1 MLGIGLPALS
11 VAGAGAAVT
20 TLYVNNAAGA
30 SCSDSGNGTQAVPYC
45 HISAAA
51 AVVLPG
57 QTVDIASGSYND
69 TALTITRSG
78 TAQAPITF
86 RGPAFDVDNPGMN
99 AATIFGGAPNHPDN
113 GIVVRGAQHVRFQD
127 LAVQPSAQRQAV
139 VADDAHDVSFTRV
152 NAWGG
157 GVKIGNGSTG
167 VSYAQSQF
175 SYTSGPLFQVDS
187 GATGTVIST
196 NMISVGSTA
205 GSSGVLANDAPGTV
219 VVSNTIRS
227 NCWPGIVLTG
237 TSGGAVVENNVVD
250 ASRDWGKACD
260 ASAPDTGISVDA
272 TSTGGTKVD
281 YNVVSPLSGGPAYNW
296 AGTAYTTQQAFTAAS
311 GQGGHDFIAT
321 DDFQNKAQ
329 PSPVIDSAD
338 ETAPGMISGDAWNWP
353 ALDDPVVPNTGT
365 GSGFRDRGA
374 QEFQDF
380 GSVFTPAGPTRL
392 LDTRSAIGVPTAAP
406 VAANGTVDLQVAGVG
421 GIPATGVTAV
431 TLNVTVTAPQQPGHL
446 TVYPH
451 GGEAPTASN
460 LNWTAGTTIP
470 NLVTVPVKDGKVSF
484 ANVSFGTTHVI
495 ADLAGYY
502 SAKGSIFTAKGPT
515 RLLDTRAPI
524 GVPKAAPVGANG
536 TVDLQVAGAGG
547 VPATGVTAVTLNVT
561 VTDPQQDGHLTVFP
575 HGDQQPDASN
585 LNWTAGTTIP
595 NLVTVPVKDGKVS
608 FANVSFGTTHVIA
621 DLAGYYSAEGKDT
634 YRPVGP
640 WRMMDTR
647 ETQYYEDGSN
657 RPAGTVPARGTLVL
671 TLGEMP
677 ETTAVTL
684 NVTVTEPGGP
694 GHLTVYP
701 HGSAAPDASNLN
713 WTTGQTIANQ
723 VVVPVRDRQVSFYNA
738 SDAPVHLV
746 IDLFGY
752 QGP

>member
-1 MLGIGLPALS
+1 MTA
-11 VAGAGAAVT
+11 AGAAVT
-20 TLYVNNAAGA
+20 TLYVNNAAG
-30 SCSDSGNGTQAVPYC
+30 SNCSDAGSGTKAAPYC
-45 HISAAA
+45 HVTAAA

-57 QTVDIASGSYND
+57 QTVDIAGGTYND

-86 RGPAFDVDNPGMN
+86 RGPAYDVNNPGMN
-99 AATIFGGAPNHPDN
+99 AAHISGGAPNHPDN
-113 GIVVRGAQHVRFQD
+113 GIVVLGAQHVRFQD
-127 LAVQPSAQRQAV
+127 LAVEPSGQRQAV
-139 VADDAHDVSFTRV
+139 VLDDAHDVSFTRV

-167 VSYAQSQF
+167 VTYAQSQF
-175 SYTSGPLFQVDS
+175 GYTSGPLFQVDS

-196 NMISVGSTA
+196 NVIQVSLAA
-205 GSSGVLANDAPGTV
+205 GSSGVLANDAPSTV
-219 VVSNTIRS
+219 VVSNTIRG

-250 ASRDWGKACD
+250 TSLDGGKACG
-260 ASAPDTGISVDA
+260 ASASDTGISVDA

-281 YNVVSPLSGGPAYNW
+281 YNVVSPLSGGPAYSW

-311 GQGGHDFIAT
+311 GQGGHDFVAT

-338 ETAPGMISGDAWNWP
+338 ETAPGMIGGDAWNWP

-380 GSVFTPAGPTRL
+380 GSLFTPAGPTRL
-392 LDTRSAIGVPTAAP
+392 LDTRAAIGVPRAAP
-406 VAANGTVDLQVAGVG
+406 LSPYGTVDLQVAGNA
-421 GIPATGVTAV
+421 GIPADATAV
-431 TLNVTVTAPQQPGHL
+431 TLNVTVTDPKQDGHL
-446 TVYPH
+446 TVYPY
-451 GGEAPTASN
+451 GDVLRTSSN

-470 NLVTVPVKDGKVSF
+470 NLVTVPVKDGRISLH
-484 ANVSFGTTHVI
+484 NHSPGTAHVI

-502 SAKGSIFTAKGPT
+502 SAKGSVFTAKSPT
-515 RLLDTRAPI
+515 RLLDTRTPI
-524 GVPKAAPVGANG
+524 GVPKAAPVGANS
-536 TVDLQVAGAGG
+536 TLDLQVAGVGG
-547 VPATGVTAVTLNVT
+547 VPADGVTAVTMNVT

-575 HGDQQPDASN
+575 HGAQQPDASN
-585 LNWTAGTTIP
+585 LNWTAGTTVP

-621 DLAGYYSAEGKDT
+621 DLAGYYSAEGRDT
-634 YRPVGP
+634 FRPVGP
-640 WRMMDTR
+640 SRVMDTR
-647 ETQYYEDGSN
+647 ETRYFEDGSN
-657 RPAGTVPARGTLVL
+657 RPAGAVPARDTLVISF
-671 TLGEMP
+671 GEMP
-677 ETTAVTL
+677 ETTSVTL

-701 HGSAAPDASNLN
+701 HGTTAPDASNLN
-713 WTTGQTIANQ
+713 WTKGQTIANQ
-723 VVVPVRDRQVSFYNA
+723 VIVSVQDKKVSLYNA
-738 SDAPVHLV
+738 SDAPVHV
-746 IDLFGY
+746 IVDLFGY